1 MGFGEN
7 LLTAV
12 GLLCFPLYWQFAF
25 QMLLLEFQ
33 TRFPTK
39 SQEEIKWNR
48 HFIPEVW
55 RPWRDLRI
63 CTSENQNR
71 LTLSVRFPGTRL
83 LGLPESLYS
92 LHTVAMERVNS
103 SPHATDVNRNEN
115 SLPFPA
121 SNHYISKRNSGFLCT
136 CTETESGQMENWN
149 DFHSPQLNP
158 DISRHDP
165 GFPHWFWKPLRF
177 LLKYLF
183 QLKQYG

>member
-1 MGFGEN
+1 MIKDLGSSW
-7 LLTAV
+7 LTFY
-12 GLLCFPLYWQFAF
+12 GIWRKSFNCCRSLMFSFILTFAF

-48 HFIPEVW
+48 YFIPEVW

-92 LHTVAMERVNS
+92 LHTYLTKGYKKIESQRMGQKYRAHTNQKKVATV
-103 SPHATDVNRNEN
+103 
-115 SLPFPA
+115 F
-121 SNHYISKRNSGFLCT
+121 
-136 CTETESGQMENWN
+136 
-149 DFHSPQLNP
+149 
-158 DISRHDP
+158 
-165 GFPHWFWKPLRF
+165 
-177 LLKYLF
+177 
-183 QLKQYG
+183 